1 MDIRYIFSIVS
12 LSFVFLLIL
21 IDPTCY
27 RSSAFLI
34 CTESRPQSRVSFSKE
49 KGSTSIEP
57 VRNSNFDRNFR
68 KANRGNVNSYTPVSK
83 TTLMMGKNEV
93 DNFEPKANIK
103 FLSKIFVPVFLSL
116 NIFSLDLGNIDITL
130 DKSQSLKLHHHK
142 VANAAESKPSSREY
156 EQQIVAGY
164 DKLEE
169 LLAKWDKLED
179 HGDAVRRYLGTVGTK
194 SPLFKLDRAFRCIRE
209 DIFAGEERYADLDAL
224 EFAEQSQAVL
234 DGIKNSDFLAY
245 SSIFSSYGNGGDD
258 INLVNS
264 SKDQVVET
272 IRMYKDLLK
281 YMHLQ
286 K

>member
-1 MDIRYIFSIVS
+1 MV
-12 LSFVFLLIL
+12 LSFNLF
-21 IDPTCY
+21 
-27 RSSAFLI
+27 
-34 CTESRPQSRVSFSKE
+34 SFDLVN
-49 KGSTSIEP
+49 TNF
-57 VRNSNFDRNFR
+57 NSEQRQ
-68 KANRGNVNSYTPVSK
+68 Y
-83 TTLMMGKNEV
+83 
-93 DNFEPKANIK
+93 
-103 FLSKIFVPVFLSL
+103 
-116 NIFSLDLGNIDITL
+116 
-130 DKSQSLKLHHHK
+130 SQLHHHK
-142 VANAAESKPSSREY
+142 TIANAAESRPTSLEY
-156 EQQIVAGY
+156 EQQILAGY

-169 LLAKWDKLED
+169 LVLKWDKLED

-264 SKDQVVET
+264 SKEQVVET
-272 IRMYKDLLK
+272 IRIYKDLLK
-281 YMHLQ
+281 YLHIQ